1 MSIGYDEF
9 LARAREARPRPDF
22 YKELRALYV
31 DGGTLQLLVKGIL
44 EQRQDLMEALMSRPM
59 MTDQDIRA
67 AIGTQGQINGIDIV
81 LQGIHSS
88 MLESQDEPTVDEA
101 ITSRAAQVP

>member
-1 MSIGYDEF
+1 VSLGYEEF
-9 LARAREARPRPDF
+9 VARAKEAKPRPDF

-31 DGGTLQLLVKGIL
+31 DGGTLQLLVKGML

-88 MLESQDEPTVDEA
+88 MLESEDANVLAETGERG
-101 ITSRAAQVP
+101 SVP

>member
-1 MSIGYDEF
+1 MNYDEF

-22 YKELRALYV
+22 HKELRGLFI
-31 DGGTLQLLVKGIL
+31 DGGTLQLLVKGML

-59 MTDQDIRA
+59 MSDQDIRA

-81 LQGIHSS
+81 LQGIYGL
-88 MLESQDEPTVDEA
+88 MLERKDEPTLEEA
-101 ITSRAAQVP
+101 TLGQRSAVP

>member
-1 MSIGYDEF
+1 MSLSYDEF
-9 LARAREARPRPDF
+9 LARAREAKPRPDF
-22 YKELRALYV
+22 YRELRALFI
-31 DGGTLQLLVKGIL
+31 DGGTLQLLVKGML

-59 MTDQDIRA
+59 MSDQDIRA

-81 LQGIHSS
+81 LQGIHNS
-88 MLESQDEPTVDEA
+88 MLESDNEPAVDEA